1 MIEEPAKHSDLFFAL
16 SLAVLLISVVAMIIV
31 YNNIF
36 EKAKLHNLT
45 RTIGIIT
52 TSIGVLLMIPSI
64 VYGFIEDREY
74 SKSISNLESQ
84 ILENNSEIETVNFM
98 KGNPMPEITSAGSP
112 SPTSS
117 RIFECYDSSVK
128 AEDTGII
135 RKTDKI
141 DYHATITRTL
151 VDEDNQICEYTLTIG
166 EKVEYQ
172 EHSEPLDGLPI

>member
-16 SLAVLLISVVAMIIV
+16 SLAVLFISAVTTVIV

-36 EKAKLHNLT
+36 KKAKLHNLT

-52 TSIGVLLMIPSI
+52 ASIGVLLIIPSI

-74 SKSISNLESQ
+74 SKSILNLKSQ
-84 ILENNSEIETVNFM
+84 MLENDSEIYNIKFR
-98 KGNPMPEITSAGSP
+98 KGGPIPGLAPTGP
-112 SPTSS
+112 SPTPS
-117 RIFECYDSSVK
+117 RIFECYDSSAK

-172 EHSEPLDGLPI
+172 EYSEPLDGWPI

>member
-16 SLAVLLISVVAMIIV
+16 SLAVLFISAVTTVIV

-36 EKAKLHNLT
+36 KKAKLHNLT
-45 RTIGIIT
+45 RTIGMIT
-52 TSIGVLLMIPSI
+52 ASIGVLLIIPSI

-84 ILENNSEIETVNFM
+84 ILEDN
-98 KGNPMPEITSAGSP
+98 PEIKTINFRKGGPIPEIAPTGP
-112 SPTSS
+112 SPTPS
-117 RIFECYDSSVK
+117 RIFECYNSSVK

-141 DYHATITRTL
+141 NYHATIVRTL
-151 VDEDNQICEYTLTIG
+151 VDEDKQICEYTITIG
-166 EKVEYQ
+166 EKVEY
-172 EHSEPLDGLPI
+172 EERSEPLDGLPI